1 MRKELFVC
9 CAMVGVICLILDD
22 ILPEINSKLSQV
34 PTYHLRELWRSLPR
48 GEGEGEVK
56 YLLYGYV
63 LLLNVTFLDNI
74 G

>member
-22 ILPEINSKLSQV
+22 ILPEINGKLSQV
-34 PTYHLRELWRSLPR
+34 PTHHLRELWRSLPR
-48 GEGEGEVK
+48 GEGEVK

-63 LLLNVTFLDNI
+63 LLLNVTLLDNI